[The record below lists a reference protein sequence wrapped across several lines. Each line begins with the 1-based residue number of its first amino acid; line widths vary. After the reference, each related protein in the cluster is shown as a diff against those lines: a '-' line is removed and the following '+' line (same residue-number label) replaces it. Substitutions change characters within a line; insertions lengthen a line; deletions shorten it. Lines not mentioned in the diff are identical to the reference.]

1 MSIPYIGIELYNLNI
16 FTASNVSE
24 KLVRKEYC
32 VVTCK
37 KRKGKLRGCMALS
50 VYNCCKKNKDQSW
63 SPIMRHRVVCE
74 AQMGQK
80 IIPLCWC
87 Q

>member
-37 KRKGKLRGCMALS
+37 KERVSLGDVWPSLYTIVARKTK
-50 VYNCCKKNKDQSW
+50 
-63 SPIMRHRVVCE
+63 IRVGV
-74 AQMGQK
+74 Q
-80 IIPLCWC
+80 
-87 Q
+87 